1 MKNILITQSLYQD
14 FRNNLYS
21 KLYYEWNKY
30 SQKNNFNLWPISH
43 DISINSLK
51 NIKYDGI
58 IFSGG
63 NSLNKYSKNRENK
76 LRDRFEKKLLKLFI
90 PTKVPKLFICRGM
103 QLIADFYNI
112 KLFKTN
118 KHVRKNHKIIFNDN
132 AELNVNSYHTFVLKD
147 KPIGFN
153 ILAKHQHDNTIEI
166 MENKKK
172 KILCLMFHPERLSL
186 DQKKIDKIF
195 KNFFNLK

>member
-21 KLYYEWNKY
+21 KLYYDWNKY

-43 DISINSLK
+43 DVSINSLK

-63 NSLNKYSKNRENK
+63 NSLNKYSKNHENK

-118 KHVRKNHKIIFNDN
+118 KHVKKNHKIIFNDN
-132 AELNVNSYHTFVLKD
+132 A
-147 KPIGFN
+147 
-153 ILAKHQHDNTIEI
+153 
-166 MENKKK
+166 
-172 KILCLMFHPERLSL
+172 
-186 DQKKIDKIF
+186 
-195 KNFFNLK
+195 